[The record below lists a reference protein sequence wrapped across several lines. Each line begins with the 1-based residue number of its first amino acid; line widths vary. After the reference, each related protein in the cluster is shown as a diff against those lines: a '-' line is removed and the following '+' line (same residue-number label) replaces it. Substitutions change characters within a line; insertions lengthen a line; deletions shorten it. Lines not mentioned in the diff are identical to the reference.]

1 MFYKAFN
8 VDGTINITELD
19 GGLMSTV
26 EVPTRIRA
34 VLINTSATEGN
45 IIEGWIGTKR
55 VLEIYDYNLDT
66 QEESAADT
74 PPFSSQKIGRLPVEI
89 DVPAG
94 QSFKIGVNCGGVASN
109 LFGAYEYDELGS

>member
-1 MFYKAFN
+1 MYYKAFN
-8 VDGTINITELD
+8 VTGVINVTTLD

-34 VLINTSATEGN
+34 VLINSSATEGN
-45 IIEGWIGTKR
+45 VIEGWIGTKR

-66 QEESAADT
+66 QEETAGAT
-74 PPFSSQKIGRLPVEI
+74 APLSQNKINRLPVEI

-94 QSFKIGVNCGGVASN
+94 LSFKIGVNCGGVASN
-109 LFGAYEYDELGS
+109 LFGAYEYDELAS